1 MKTIEK
7 HLNQDFSILVDWFV
21 AKTKFIL
28 FSPEHISKSIGQEDN
43 SYKDVK
49 IKQSSKVTY
58 LGRALDKCPTGES
71 MAMQVCTKVTSKKK
85 VFILKK
91 TGSLNKTLGGIC
103 LTHLFHQTSIARLRH
118 GIQILIKIVKKC
130 RF

>member
-49 IKQSSKVTY
+49 IKQYSKVTY

-71 MAMQVCTKVTSKKK
+71 MAIQVCTKVNSKKK
-85 VFILKK
+85 FLYRKRQVP
-91 TGSLNKTLGGIC
+91 
-103 LTHLFHQTSIARLRH
+103 
-118 GIQILIKIVKKC
+118 LIKH
-130 RF
+130 